1 MRVLLVATNREKS
14 PFPVTP
20 VGVLAVGGAALAAGH
35 EVDFL
40 DLMFERAPIRR
51 LHAVL
56 QAKRHDVVALG
67 IRNLDNCFWAAPR
80 HFYDDVRVLVEEAR
94 RTTRAPLVLGG
105 SGFSVEPQGWL
116 SRLDVDYGIVGEGEA
131 AFVALLDAIAD
142 GRPPI
147 GIPGVTSR
155 ADLDR
160 RRRETGQSKPV
171 VPTSF
176 VPDIERLAPP
186 AHQLVDYKPYVR
198 RGGFVSVQAKRGCA
212 FKCEYCV
219 YPQLEGT
226 RYRNRP
232 VAAIVDE
239 MAAVVRDQQVSQFF
253 FADSVF
259 NMPAAHTLELCHEIS
274 RRRLNVHW
282 MAYTNS
288 ARFDDELA
296 RAMVA
301 SGCLGIEFGLDA
313 VTDKM
318 LRAWRKPFR
327 QRDVRRSLQAC
338 RNVNLPAAVHLL
350 FGGPGETVADV
361 VESQA
366 FLDDCAPV
374 DAVFASLG
382 VRIYEGAPIVRTAL
396 EEGVIDAE
404 TDLFFP
410 TWYLSPG
417 LGPQPMQM
425 LDTIARRRDHW
436 TTATDWTSVRVRLI
450 QAITNRF
457 GGQPQWRNIR
467 EYGRRFRR
475 HPARARALKPD
486 AAIRADAR

>member
-14 PFPVTP
+14 PFPVSP
-20 VGVLAVGGAALAAGH
+20 VGVLAVAGAALAAGH
-35 EVDFL
+35 DVDFL
-40 DLMFERAPIRR
+40 DMMFQPAPVRR
-51 LHAVL
+51 LRTAL
-56 QAKRHDVVALG
+56 RARQYDAVALG

-80 HFYDDVRVLVEEAR
+80 HFFDDVRVLVEEVR
-94 RTTRAPLVLGG
+94 RCTTAPLVLGG

-116 SRLDVDYGIVGEGEA
+116 SRLDVDYGVVGEGEA
-131 AFVALLDAIAD
+131 AFVALLDAIAARRSPD
-142 GRPPI
+142 GI
-147 GIPGVTSR
+147 AGVTSA
-155 ADLDR
+155 ADVAR
-160 RRRETGQSKPV
+160 RQAETGRLKPV
-171 VPTSF
+171 IPTSF
-176 VPDIERLAPP
+176 VPDIETLAPP
-186 AHQLVDYKPYVR
+186 AHHLIDYQPYVR

-232 VAAIVDE
+232 VETIVDE
-239 MAAVVRDQQVSQFF
+239 MAEVVRVQNVRQFF

-259 NMPAAHTLELCHEIS
+259 NMPRAHTLDLCHEIT
-274 RRRLNVHW
+274 RRGLDVRW

-288 ARFDDELA
+288 AKFDGEMA
-296 RAMVA
+296 HAMVA
-301 SGCLGIEFGLDA
+301 AGCLGIEFGLDA

-318 LRAWRKPFR
+318 LHNWRKPFR
-327 QRDVRRSLQAC
+327 QRDVRRSLAAC
-338 RNVNLPAAVHLL
+338 REAGLPAAVHLL

-361 VESQA
+361 RESQA

-382 VRIYEGAPIVRTAL
+382 VRIYEGAPIVRTARA
-396 EEGVIDAE
+396 EGVIGED

-410 TWYLSPG
+410 TWYVSPG
-417 LGPQPMQM
+417 LGPAPMQM
-425 LDTIARRRDHW
+425 LDTIARQRDHW
-436 TTATDWTSVRVRLI
+436 TTATDWTSFRVRVI

-467 EYGRRFRR
+467 EYGRRMRS
-475 HPARARALKPD
+475 HPPALS
-486 AAIRADAR
+486 A

>member
-14 PFPVTP
+14 PFPVSP
-20 VGVLAVGGAALAAGH
+20 VGVLAVAGAALAAGH
-35 EVDFL
+35 EVHLL
-40 DLMFERAPIRR
+40 DLMFQSAPLRR
-51 LHAVL
+51 LRATVR
-56 QAKRHDVVALG
+56 ASRYDVVALG

-80 HFYDDVRVLVEEAR
+80 HFYDEVRLLVEELR
-94 RTTRAPLVLGG
+94 RSTTAPIVLGG

-116 SRLDVDYGIVGEGEA
+116 SRLDVDYGVVGEGEA
-131 AFVALLDAIAD
+131 AFVSLLDALAA
-142 GRPPI
+142 GRSPD
-147 GIPGVTSR
+147 GIPGVTSS
-155 ADLDR
+155 ADIACR
-160 RRRETGQSKPV
+160 QRETGHLKPAI
-171 VPTSF
+171 PTSF

-186 AHQLVDYKPYVR
+186 AHQLLDYQPYVR

-212 FKCEYCV
+212 FKCDYCV

-232 VAAIVDE
+232 VEAIVDE
-239 MAAVVRDQQVSQFF
+239 IEGVVRTQGVRQFF

-259 NMPAAHTLELCHEIS
+259 NTPRAHTVDLCHELI
-274 RRRLNVHW
+274 RRRLDVRW

-288 ARFDDELA
+288 ARFDAE
-296 RAMVA
+296 VA
-301 SGCLGIEFGLDA
+301 EIMLRSGCLGIEFGLDA

-318 LRAWRKPFR
+318 LHTWRKPFR
-327 QRDVRRSLQAC
+327 QRDIRRSLQAC
-338 RNVNLPAAVHLL
+338 RDVGLPAAIHLL

-382 VRIYEGAPIVRTAL
+382 VRIYEGAPIVQTAR
-396 EEGVIDAE
+396 EEGVIGDA

-410 TWYLSPG
+410 TWYLSSG
-417 LGPQPMQM
+417 LGADPMRM
-425 LDTIARRRDHW
+425 LDGIARQRDHW
-436 TTATDWTSVRVRLI
+436 TTATDWTSMRVRLI
-450 QAITNRF
+450 QVITNRF

-467 EYGRRFRR
+467 EYGRRMRS
-475 HPARARALKPD
+475 HPPALS
-486 AAIRADAR
+486 A

>member
-14 PFPVTP
+14 PFPVSP
-20 VGVLAVGGAALAAGH
+20 VGVLAVAGAALAAGH
-35 EVDFL
+35 EVDL
-40 DLMFERAPIRR
+40 IDCMFERAPASRVRSALRR
-51 LHAVL
+51 ATY
-56 QAKRHDVVALG
+56 DVVALG

-80 HFYDDVRVLVEEAR
+80 HFYDDVRVLVDAVR
-94 RTTRAPLVLGG
+94 ASTRVPIVLGG

-116 SRLDVDYGIVGEGEA
+116 SRLDVDYGVVGEGEA
-131 AFVALLDAIAD
+131 AFVALLDALAAGRPAD
-142 GRPPI
+142 G
-147 GIPGVTSR
+147 IPAVTSP
-155 ADLDR
+155 ADVAR
-160 RRRETGQSKPV
+160 RQRETGRRKPV
-171 VPTSF
+171 IPTSF

-186 AHQLVDYKPYVR
+186 AHRLLDYRPYVR

-212 FKCEYCV
+212 FKCDYCV

-232 VAAIVDE
+232 VEAIVDE
-239 MAAVVRDQQVSQFF
+239 MAAVVRAQGVRRFF

-259 NMPAAHTLELCHEIS
+259 NTPRAHTLDLCRALT
-274 RRRLNVHW
+274 RRRLDVQW

-296 RAMVA
+296 AAMVE

-318 LRAWRKPFR
+318 LHAWRKPFR
-327 QRDVRRSLQAC
+327 QRDVRRSLAAC
-338 RNVNLPAAVHLL
+338 RDVGLPAAVHLL

-382 VRIYEGAPIVRTAL
+382 VRIYEGAPIVHTAR
-396 EEGVIDAE
+396 EEGVIDEE

-410 TWYLSPG
+410 TWYLSPA
-417 LGPQPMQM
+417 LGPDPMRM
-425 LDTIARRRDHW
+425 LDGIARRRDHW
-436 TTATDWTSVRVRLI
+436 TTATDWTSRRVRLI

-467 EYGRRFRR
+467 EYGRRMRS
-475 HPARARALKPD
+475 HPAALS
-486 AAIRADAR
+486 A

>member
-1 MRVLLVATNREKS
+1 MRVLVVATNREKS
-14 PFPVTP
+14 PFPVSP
-20 VGVLAVGGAALAAGH
+20 VGVLAVAGAALAADH
-35 EVDFL
+35 SVDFL
-40 DLMFERAPIRR
+40 DLMFEHAPARRVRRA
-51 LHAVL
+51 LAAH
-56 QAKRHDVVALG
+56 HYDVVALG

-80 HFYDDVRVLVEEAR
+80 HFYDDVRTIVQAVR
-94 RTTRAPLVLGG
+94 SVTRVPLVLGG

-116 SRLDVDYGIVGEGEA
+116 SRLDVDYGVVGEGEA
-131 AFVALLDAIAD
+131 AFVALLDALAA
-142 GRPPI
+142 GRSPDD
-147 GIPGVTSR
+147 IPAVTSP
-155 ADLDR
+155 ADLAR
-160 RRRETGQSKPV
+160 RQHETGRRKPV
-171 VPTSF
+171 IPTSF

-186 AHQLVDYKPYVR
+186 AHHLLDYRPYIR
-198 RGGFVSVQAKRGCA
+198 TGGFVSVQAKRGCA
-212 FKCEYCV
+212 FKCDYCV

-232 VAAIVDE
+232 VEAIVDE
-239 MAAVVRDQQVSQFF
+239 MAAVVRNQGVRQFF

-259 NMPAAHTLELCHEIS
+259 NMPRAHTLELCRAVT
-274 RRRLNVHW
+274 RRNLGVQW

-296 RAMVA
+296 AAMVE

-318 LRAWRKPFR
+318 LHAWRKPFR
-327 QRDVRRSLQAC
+327 QRDIRRSLQAC
-338 RNVNLPAAVHLL
+338 RDANLPAAVHLL

-361 VESQA
+361 LESQA

-382 VRIYEGAPIVRTAL
+382 VRIYEGAPIVRTARQ
-396 EEGVIDAE
+396 EGVIDE
-404 TDLFFP
+404 DTDLFFP
-410 TWYLSPG
+410 TWYVSPG
-417 LGPQPMQM
+417 LGADPMRM
-425 LDTIARRRDHW
+425 LDGIARRRDHW

-467 EYGRRFRR
+467 EYGRRMRSHR
-475 HPARARALKPD
+475 SL
-486 AAIRADAR
+486 AASA

>member
-20 VGVLAVGGAALAAGH
+20 VGVLAVAGAAIAAGH
-35 EVDFL
+35 DVDFV
-40 DLMFERAPIRR
+40 DLMFSSAPVRQLRALLRSRR
-51 LHAVL
+51 Y
-56 QAKRHDVVALG
+56 DVVALG

-80 HFYDDVRVLVEEAR
+80 HFFDEVRVLVEEAR
-94 RTTRAPLVLGG
+94 RCTTAPLVLGG

-116 SRLDVDYGIVGEGEA
+116 SRLDVDYGVVGEGEA
-131 AFVALLDAIAD
+131 AFVALLDALAA
-142 GRPPI
+142 GRSGD
-147 GIPGVTSR
+147 GIPGVTSP
-155 ADLDR
+155 ADLSR
-160 RRRETGQSKPV
+160 RQRETGRVKPAI
-171 VPTSF
+171 PTSF
-176 VPDIERLAPP
+176 VPDIETLAPP
-186 AHQLVDYKPYVR
+186 AHQLLDYQPYIR

-232 VAAIVDE
+232 VEAIVDE
-239 MAAVVRDQQVSQFF
+239 MAAVVRTQGVRHFF

-259 NMPAAHTLELCHEIS
+259 NMPQAHTLELCREIA
-274 RRRLNVHW
+274 RRRLDVRW

-288 ARFDDELA
+288 ARFDDEMA
-296 RAMVA
+296 HAMVA

-318 LRAWRKPFR
+318 LHNWRKPFR
-327 QRDVRRSLQAC
+327 QRDVRRSLAAC
-338 RNVNLPAAVHLL
+338 RDAGLPAAVHLL

-361 VESQA
+361 VESQV
-366 FLDDCAPV
+366 FMDDCAPV

-382 VRIYEGAPIVRTAL
+382 VRIYEGAPIVRTAR
-396 EEGVIDAE
+396 EEGVIDE
-404 TDLFFP
+404 NTDLFFP
-410 TWYLSPG
+410 TWYVSPG
-417 LGPQPMQM
+417 LGPDPMRM
-425 LDTIARRRDHW
+425 LDGIARQRDHW
-436 TTATDWTSVRVRLI
+436 TTATDWTSMTVRLI

-467 EYGRRFRR
+467 SYGRRMRS
-475 HPARARALKPD
+475 HPPAPPALS
-486 AAIRADAR
+486 A